1 MLSMKTAAQMRSE
14 NHPPWEDW
22 EDHGGFDDE
31 EALMGKRITL
41 QSVPFQERQ
50 WYYEK
55 KRSYHQKPITVSIQL
70 SFL

>member
-1 MLSMKTAAQMRSE
+1 MMMDKTAQRQIE
-14 NHPPWEDW
+14 KCPPWEDW

-31 EALMGKRITL
+31 EALMGKLTSKSPVL
-41 QSVPFQERQ
+41 FQERP

-55 KRSYHQKPITVSIQL
+55 QKNRNPHPITVCIQL

>member
-1 MLSMKTAAQMRSE
+1 MLSMNTAAQIQSKSP
-14 NHPPWEDW
+14 PPWEDW

-31 EALMGKRITL
+31 EALMGKKIIP
-41 QSVPFQERQ
+41 QSAPFQDRQ

-55 KRSYHQKPITVSIQL
+55 KRSYHQKPITLSIQM

>member
-1 MLSMKTAAQMRSE
+1 MLIMNTPAQIQTE
-14 NHPPWEDW
+14 TCPPWEDW

-31 EALMGKRITL
+31 ESLMGKL
-41 QSVPFQERQ
+41 PSCQSVPCPERP

-55 KRSYHQKPITVSIQL
+55 KRSGIHLPIRASIQL

>member
-1 MLSMKTAAQMRSE
+1 MLSMNAAAQIQSKS
-14 NHPPWEDW
+14 PPSWEDW
-22 EDHGGFDDE
+22 EDHGGYDDE
-31 EALMGKRITL
+31 EALMGKKFTF
-41 QSVPFQERQ
+41 QSAPFQERQ

>member
-1 MLSMKTAAQMRSE
+1 MLSMKTTTQVQSE
-14 NHPPWEDW
+14 SNPPWEDW

-31 EALMGKRITL
+31 EALMGKRITFL
-41 QSVPFQERQ
+41 SAPFQERQ

-55 KRSYHQKPITVSIQL
+55 KHCSHQEPITVSIQL